1 MDIEII
7 VGSTLGSAEYVADE
21 LEALLKEQH
30 QVKIHLD
37 AEFSELKQPAFW
49 LICSSTHGAGDVP
62 DNLQPFFQYLLEQQP
77 DLSAVS
83 YSVVAIGSSSYDTF
97 CGAGK
102 DLDQTLNKLGA
113 KKLKERLE
121 IDVDL
126 EPVPEEPAAS
136 WLESWKN
143 ELNVS

>member
-21 LEALLKEQH
+21 LETLLKEQH

-37 AEFSELKQPAFW
+37 AEFSELNQQALW

-62 DNLQPFFQYLLEQQP
+62 DNLQPFYQYLLKQQP

-83 YSVVAIGSSSYDTF
+83 YTVVAIGSSSYDTF

-102 DLDQTLNKLGA
+102 DLDLLLENLAATRIKP
-113 KKLKERLE
+113 RLE

-126 EPVPEEPAAS
+126 EPVPEEPAAA

-143 ELNVS
+143 ELI

>member
-21 LEALLKEQH
+21 LEALLKDDH
-30 QVKIHLD
+30 QVKIHLN
-37 AEFSELKQPAFW
+37 AEFSELNPSAFW

-62 DNLQPFFQYLLEQQP
+62 DNLQPFFQHLLEQQP
-77 DLSAVS
+77 DLSTVS

-102 DLDQTLNKLGA
+102 NLDQQMKKLGA
-113 KKLKERLE
+113 KSLKPRLE

-126 EPVPEEPAAS
+126 EPVPEEPAAL
-136 WLESWKN
+136 WLKSWKN
-143 ELNVS
+143 ELI

>member
-1 MDIEII
+1 MNIEII

-21 LEALLKEQH
+21 LEASLKEQH

-37 AEFSELKQPAFW
+37 AEFSELNQQALW

-62 DNLQPFFQYLLEQQP
+62 DNLQPFYQYLLKQQP
-77 DLSAVS
+77 DLSAVT
-83 YSVVAIGSSSYDTF
+83 YVVVAIGSSSYDTF

-102 DLDQTLNKLGA
+102 DLDQTLESLA
-113 KKLKERLE
+113 ATRLKPRLE

-126 EPVPEEPAAS
+126 EPVPEEPAVA

-143 ELNVS
+143 ELK

>member
-37 AEFSELKQPAFW
+37 AEFSELNQQALW

-62 DNLQPFFQYLLEQQP
+62 DNLQPFYQYLLKQQP

-83 YSVVAIGSSSYDTF
+83 YTVVAIGSSSYDTF

-102 DLDQTLNKLGA
+102 DLDLLLESLAATR
-113 KKLKERLE
+113 LKPRLE

-126 EPVPEEPAAS
+126 EPVPEEPAAA

-143 ELNVS
+143 ELN